1 MKGEKSRPDRPRQHA
16 VRKLGKEGGRRQ
28 EQAPVPHSAPSLS
41 ATRRNI
47 MPGGRPSAQ
56 PGQQPPPPRCARWE
70 MGRRLPGRRG
80 RSGGAVHAGA
90 GCGCRGRRCGPPPQG
105 GRRTW
110 GKAGRQNDVSTAQ
123 HRSWGHGQESNS
135 KQEASRPQ
143 RPVEGRD
150 DLEKAWNQFWRAH
163 KGSPLRGVGP
173 APGRPGCAGEAAA
186 GVCVTS
192 PRGTQWCSCRCRSG
206 PPAPRSAPL
215 ARAG

>member
-1 MKGEKSRPDRPRQHA
+1 VD
-16 VRKLGKEGGRRQ
+16 
-28 EQAPVPHSAPSLS
+28 APAPSLVS
-41 ATRRNI
+41 C
-47 MPGGRPSAQ
+47 
-56 PGQQPPPPRCARWE
+56 PPPPRCARWE
-70 MGRRLPGRRG
+70 RGRRLPGRRG

-110 GKAGRQNDVSTAQ
+110 GKAGRQSDVSTAQ
-123 HRSWGHGQESNS
+123 HRSRGHGQESNS

-173 APGRPGCAGEAAA
+173 APGRPGCAGGGGGGCVRHLSTRDTMVLLPLPLWPTSATVRPA
-186 GVCVTS
+186 GTCRLKSLKTVTS
-192 PRGTQWCSCRCRSG
+192 GRLG
-206 PPAPRSAPL
+206 
-215 ARAG
+215 